1 MNKTAMLPRSHY
13 SSQLAPAPSP
23 RSAFEAAG
31 MEDTFRPLA
40 PSKQLPNVLP
50 GLYNARMG
58 MPYIA
63 GFLNQVYPASSTP
76 ACPVGVP
83 SHEYMEHARQLHEQ
97 QQLQF
102 RQHQHILHQGQ
113 LHHSQFAGEL
123 HQRHE
128 RQAVDGAGTPSP
140 VAASQA
146 IAKRDRSAL
155 AGDKPA
161 APLPAKKV
169 VKKTAAS
176 SVAPQKKVR
185 SSKSNIPGTSRYWT
199 PSEHKLFITAVL
211 QYGPKDLKSIAA
223 FVGTRN
229 MIQCRTH
236 EQKCFMRLMREAQR
250 QTELRDGGKPTDGEE
265 GAVDCD
271 STAGSEQGED
281 LPGCGT
287 ASSLSSSAATACG
300 PSPATCSASS
310 SATSEVPGGADANR
324 QKTPLYAAAV
334 KQAKDVYSVSS
345 SSGITLLCVVGEEL
359 TRALDSEL

>member
-1 MNKTAMLPRSHY
+1 MNKTALLPRSHY
-13 SSQLAPAPSP
+13 SSQLAPTPSP
-23 RSAFEAAG
+23 RPAFEAAG
-31 MEDTFRPLA
+31 MEDSFQRLA
-40 PSKQLPNVLP
+40 PSKQLPCVLP
-50 GLYNARMG
+50 GQYNARMG
-58 MPYIA
+58 MPFVA
-63 GFLNQVYPASSTP
+63 GFVNQVYPASSTP

-83 SHEYMEHARQLHEQ
+83 SQEYMEHARHLHEQ
-97 QQLQF
+97 QQFQF
-102 RQHQHILHQGQ
+102 RQHQHILQQVQ
-113 LHHSQFAGEL
+113 LHHNQFIDEH
-123 HQRHE
+123 HQHHE
-128 RQAVDGAGTPSP
+128 RLPADGASTPSP
-140 VAASQA
+140 VAASLVV
-146 IAKRDRSAL
+146 AKRDRSTL
-155 AGDKPA
+155 AADKSAP
-161 APLPAKKV
+161 PLPAKKT

-265 GAVDCD
+265 DAADCD
-271 STAGSEQGED
+271 STPPTTQVED
-281 LPGCGT
+281 VPGCGT

-300 PSPATCSASS
+300 PSPASCSASS
-310 SATSEVPGGADANR
+310 SATSEVPCAADAKQ
-324 QKTPLYAAAV
+324 QKALQQAAAT

-359 TRALDSEL
+359 TRALDS